1 MAGEAPLNINL
12 MNLCLEI
19 LDNEHDLNRAT
30 GEINPLYIYCYNHI
44 SDGTLRDIFT
54 SHTYP
59 NTNRLTS
66 INPKQILQKMKI
78 IVRQRTGSFIPAGA
92 IPGGASSDIT
102 YKYEEFIISYGK
114 TFENMLKMIRERD
127 RQIGLCLAETY
138 RGVGTEP
145 TNTADGLVKVYRSE
159 LTTQFDNSCT
169 WRHPN
174 VNLNNASVIGAIGA
188 LDNPNRIYDN
198 YFPKAASVFVYG
210 IELTNVDYVGAIID
224 LIRDNIVNSTSVL
237 PFEAAELDE
246 MRGKLTEF
254 IMHISNIEMEKLYLL
269 HIFKNFEQTTGKTG
283 GGPIPPQYSFS
294 LQWDQVELNEVSMEL
309 YGYNKRGS
317 NILCSPQAVSTINSK
332 MIFSQN
338 IPPYMRNCHIS
349 YGKLCGDGV
358 TIFATKKAH
367 FTDKPSMYNAVISID
382 EFCCLRAVYAG
393 IIVAYQQKP
402 SAMARTGLGILSDT
416 RNHGIFQ
423 VGNAALDA
431 EEAAAQDAVEAAEA
445 AKAALEAAEAAEAA
459 ALDTAAIELILNIAN
474 IFKNNESLSI
484 NEFVQIVGDNSG
496 IIMDIYNYNIA
507 SDRDSATYEKMIT
520 HIKHHFVNSLNI
532 NIMVDFCINYNNIL
546 TNIKNITTTSSR
558 SRSATNQTESNMAEL
573 FGGLGTL
580 ETLIQTYLTNN
591 DVYYTISRRHI
602 VYIMITQLFARQG
615 FISNIQ
621 DFIRYMFNIVPPPPP
636 PPQNGLTLYLDTKSK
651 YSAFIDSLG
660 IGGVNI
666 IPANYKIIY
675 DNLLNVYNEFNRYNC
690 DEDLAN
696 GKITEDQCK
705 YKHMLRQRL
714 VIFKYIYRAFITCN
728 KMEFADEAGSPL
740 DFTKIDNPWDY
751 ILHFS
756 DSFDNQFN
764 DAYNDMLDDRE
775 LLISSPGK
783 SPKGVSAGAG
793 AGATASVDVDAT
805 TKGEYEAQLGEVA
818 IDDTFTYNSDE
829 TGASCDDDGKT
840 GRVDCGKR
848 GSETREH
855 VKSESDDDT
864 RSESEKIKSEFE
876 TAIYEEGSG
885 SPAIFTAANAAPA
898 STTDEQ
904 PNGWIVWLIKKL
916 DANRRDMFGGR
927 STRKRKRSK
936 IPRRTIRQRAQK
948 RTQKHKQKPHRTIRR
963 RRNKKSTQ
971 KRRK

>member
-1 MAGEAPLNINL
+1 MAMAGEAPLNINL

-59 NTNRLTS
+59 NANRLTS
-66 INPKQILQKMKI
+66 INPKQILQKMKF

-102 YKYEEFIISYGK
+102 YKYEEFIISYEK
-114 TFENMLKMIRERD
+114 TFEKMLKMIRDRD
-127 RQIGLCLAETY
+127 RQIGQCIAETY

-169 WRHPN
+169 WTHPN
-174 VNLNNASVIGAIGA
+174 VNLNNDTIIGSVDV
-188 LDNPNRIYDN
+188 LSLNRIYDN

-210 IELTNVDYVGAIID
+210 SELMNPDATGAIIN
-224 LIRDNIVNSTSVL
+224 LIRVNIATSTSVL
-237 PFEAAELDE
+237 PFEAVELDE

-254 IMHISNIEMEKLYLL
+254 IRYNTDNIDASKLYLL

-402 SAMARTGLGILSDT
+402 SAMARTGLGMLSDT

-423 VGNAALDA
+423 VGNAALNA
-431 EEAAAQDAVEAAEA
+431 TEAAALDAAEAEKA
-445 AKAALEAAEAAEAA
+445 AKAALEAAAEAEKT

-484 NEFVQIVGDNSG
+484 DEFVQIFGDNSG

-507 SDRDSATYEKMIT
+507 DSHPETYDEGMIT
-520 HIKHHFVNSLNI
+520 HIKAYFHNSLNI

-546 TNIKNITTTSSR
+546 TNIKNITTTSFR
-558 SRSATNQTESNMAEL
+558 SRSATNQTQSNMEDL

-580 ETLIQTYLTNN
+580 ETLIQTYIT
-591 DVYYTISRRHI
+591 DDDEYYKISRRHI
-602 VYIMITQLFARQG
+602 VYIMITQLFTKRS
-615 FISNIQ
+615 FISKIQ
-621 DFIRYMFNIVPPPPP
+621 DFIRYMFGIQEPPT
-636 PPQNGLTLYLDTKSK
+636 NGLIPDATSR
-651 YSAFIDSLG
+651 YSEFMVILG
-660 IGGVNI
+660 ANGENI
-666 IPANYKIIY
+666 IPANYKTIY
-675 DNLLNVYNEFNRYNC
+675 DNLLKVYNEFNNYNC
-690 DEDLAN
+690 DKDLAD

-714 VIFKYIYRAFITCN
+714 VIFKYIYRAYITCN
-728 KMEFADEAGSPL
+728 KVRFVDSANSPTNASMQG
-740 DFTKIDNPWDY
+740 DPW
-751 ILHFS
+751 HFIFS
-756 DSFDNQFN
+756 HNESIARNFN
-764 DAYNDMLDDRE
+764 TAYNDMLYDRE

-829 TGASCDDDGKT
+829 TGASCDDDDDDDGKT

-864 RSESEKIKSEFE
+864 RSESEKNKNDLA
-876 TAIYEEGSG
+876 TAIYAEGSG
-885 SPAIFTAANAAPA
+885 SPAISDAAMPA
-898 STTDEQ
+898 STKDEQ

-963 RRNKKSTQ
+963 RRRNKKSTQ